1 MSEAEKAY
9 ELYLR
14 SEDKTK
20 QLDGLIYYKAVY
32 IDMYYSDALKK
43 KIAHIMVPNEIFENG
58 TRKSVYLRSDLG
70 YTFTLHGA
78 NYYSFHGGI
87 PEWYI
92 KCREYTVD
100 VDEDCKDIGSYFTL
114 IDEVCKNYV
123 VE

>member
-9 ELYLR
+9 ETYLQ

-20 QLDGLIYYKAVY
+20 QLDDLTYYKAVY

-43 KIAHIMVPNEIFENG
+43 KIAHIMLPNEIFKSG
-58 TRKSVYLRSDLG
+58 ARKSIYLRSDLG

-78 NYYSFHGGI
+78 DFYSFRGGI
-87 PEWYI
+87 PEWYL
-92 KCREYTVD
+92 KCRVYTVD
-100 VDEDCKDIGSYFTL
+100 VDEDCKDIGSYFTF
-114 IDEVCKNYV
+114 IDEVCKNAV